1 MDDKKVWK
9 ADLEKQRIAKE
20 KYIWKMWVGNKN
32 FQKIY
37 QNDIRVHYSTPIQ
50 SITSKIGPEG
60 DKWYD
65 CCCSE

>member
-37 QNDIRVHYSTPIQ
+37 
-50 SITSKIGPEG
+50 
-60 DKWYD
+60 
-65 CCCSE
+65 